1 MNVIVV
7 GCGRIGGD
15 LAYRLFQSGHQVVVV
30 DQSPAAF
37 QNLPEDFR
45 GRFVEGNA
53 MNMDVLRRAGIEEAD
68 ALAAVTSSDP
78 LNAVIGHLAKS
89 EYCVPS
95 VAVRNYDSRW
105 RPMHELF
112 GLQMVS
118 ASSWGAQRIEELL
131 YRQET
136 HTVFSSGNGEV
147 ELYEFIVDRR
157 LDGLAL
163 VDLKLSDQCIP
174 VSITRAG
181 RAMLPEKDFQ
191 LKLGDVVLVGA
202 TFEGSQQLHRVLA
215 SANGLSPVQ
224 HGEEEKR
231 A

>member
-1 MNVIVV
+1 MNVVVV

-15 LAYRLFQSGHQVVVV
+15 LAYRLYKRGHQVVVV

-68 ALAAVTSSDP
+68 AFAAVTSSDP
-78 LNAVIGHLAKS
+78 LNAVIAYLAKS
-89 EYCVPS
+89 EYHVLS

-118 ASSWGAQRIEELL
+118 ASSWGAQRIEELM

-136 HTVFSSGNGEV
+136 RTVFSTGNGEV
-147 ELYEFIVDRR
+147 ELYEFLVDTR
-157 LDGLAL
+157 LDGLRL
-163 VDLKLSDQCIP
+163 GDLELGEQCIP

-181 RAMLPEKDFQ
+181 RAMLPQNDCMLEQ
-191 LKLGDVVLVGA
+191 GDIVLVGA
-202 TFEGSQQLHRVLA
+202 TFEGSERLHQILKSV
-215 SANGLSPVQ
+215 NGVSRLPVSEID
-224 HGEEEKR
+224 G
-231 A
+231 